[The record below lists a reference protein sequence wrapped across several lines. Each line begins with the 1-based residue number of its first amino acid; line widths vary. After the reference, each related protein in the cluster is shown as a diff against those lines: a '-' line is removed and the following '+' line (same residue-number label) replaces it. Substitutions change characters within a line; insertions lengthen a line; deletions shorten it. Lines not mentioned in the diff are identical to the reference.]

1 MTYEMLNLNTSST
14 GARGQNDPYDGV
26 GYPFKSMVGPTAP
39 TTSLYASSTGVG
51 RGPHPLTLAEQAE
64 LEFELRYR
72 GNMIVD
78 QQRKIQQLEEE
89 LKRTRDQMESMANQ
103 LNSYEQERL
112 KEKKKPQSRYW
123 TPEEHQR
130 FLEALAKYGHKDVK
144 AISMHVSTR
153 NATQVRTH
161 AQKYFLR
168 LERERRRK
176 SEEQPRDKDGYGSS
190 MDEGSS
196 ASPSPEQPSSPLD
209 DMQSS
214 ANVSP
219 ANSNVAGIISTTN
232 VTNSFNSTSTMVA
245 NTGSSILS
253 HPASIP
259 VTGTS
264 SASTA
269 LTSSN
274 NPVPARRRRPS
285 TLISGI
291 QARNAQQHRDA
302 VLVALPATWTA
313 DDYEQFTRALSA
325 LADRTD
331 LPDQAACCRL
341 IREQYLPHHP
351 LDEVEAAY
359 RQLLKLVRQKSSVS
373 SPKRRRSSKDPLIAS
388 GSPLPAVSPPNPN
401 TYSFHVGQ
409 GTGNLSTFNAAS
421 AAQGT
426 LSLHQYHPMGTAS
439 LLSSHSHTQGPHSQ
453 SSMLLAMPQ
462 PHSHQAGSLGR
473 LGVMNPGQGVSGN
486 VNVSGPVSVSV
497 PPGSGS
503 GAGSTTSGQAP
514 RALALAPMSEY
525 VELPVLGTQGTDLPS
540 MSIMGMGMN
549 MFTNNSWG
557 SLAFSFDQMQM
568 GVAPLSQTGPGPI
581 ITHN

>member
-1 MTYEMLNLNTSST
+1 MTYEMLNLNSSST
-14 GARGQNDPYDGV
+14 GPRGQPDPYDGV

-39 TTSLYASSTGVG
+39 TTSLYASNTVG

-89 LKRTRDQMESMANQ
+89 LKRTRDQMENMANQ
-103 LNSYEQERL
+103 LNSYEQERI

-214 ANVSP
+214 ANVNNTNLTGIVSTV
-219 ANSNVAGIISTTN
+219 SNNFCS
-232 VTNSFNSTSTMVA
+232 TNSMA
-245 NTGSSILS
+245 NIASGLVSQSSS
-253 HPASIP
+253 VP

-264 SASTA
+264 SSYVSSAVS
-269 LTSSN
+269 SSN
-274 NPVPARRRRPS
+274 NPTPARRRRPS
-285 TLISGI
+285 TLISGS
-291 QARNAQQHRDA
+291 QARHAQQHRDA

-313 DDYEQFTRALSA
+313 DDYEQFTRSLFAI
-325 LADRTD
+325 ADRTD
-331 LPDQAACCRL
+331 LPDQAACCRV

-351 LDEVEAAY
+351 LDEVEVAY
-359 RQLLKLVRQKSSVS
+359 RQLLKLVRQKPSVS
-373 SPKRRRSSKDPLIAS
+373 SPKRRRSSKDSLVAS
-388 GSPLPAVSPPNPN
+388 GSPLPSVSPPNPN

-409 GTGNLSTFNAAS
+409 GTGNLSAFSPVA

-426 LSLHQYHPMGTAS
+426 LPLQQYHPMGTGS
-439 LLSSHSHTQGPHSQ
+439 LLPSHSLPQAPHSQ
-453 SSMLLAMPQ
+453 SSVLLAMPQ
-462 PHSHQAGSLGR
+462 PNPHQGGSLGR
-473 LGVMNPGQGVSGN
+473 LGGMNQPQGHAVSGN
-486 VNVSGPVSVSV
+486 VNAGPISVSVSI
-497 PPGSGS
+497 PGSGS
-503 GAGSTTSGQAP
+503 AAP
-514 RALALAPMSEY
+514 RTLALAPMSEY
-525 VELPVLGTQGTDLPS
+525 VELPVLGPQGTDLPS

-549 MFTNNSWG
+549 MFANNSWG